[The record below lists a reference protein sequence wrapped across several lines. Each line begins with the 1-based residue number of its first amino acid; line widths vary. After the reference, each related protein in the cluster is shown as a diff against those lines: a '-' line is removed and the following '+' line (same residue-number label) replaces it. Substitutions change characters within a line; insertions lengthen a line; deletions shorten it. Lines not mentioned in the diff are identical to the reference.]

1 MRIACAS
8 LQEDI
13 KEVRSARGL
22 ATTHNKTT
30 TWLTIT
36 VVQLRKQVRL
46 IWMVVRQQQ
55 NVNGWAETINS
66 WIRMSEDGVRGC

>member
-1 MRIACAS
+1 MRIPGAS
-8 LQEDI
+8 LQEDY
-13 KEVRSARGL
+13 KKVRSARGL
-22 ATTHNKTT
+22 AITHIMTT

-55 NVNGWAETINS
+55 NVNGSAETINS
-66 WIRMSEDGVRGC
+66 YR